1 MAELVHRQYAK
12 CHQKLESMKIIRS
25 FDHVVKIT
33 PAAAGPNPF
42 AGHFPFPVPAL
53 NHFRI
58 SEQVFYN
65 FMINDPVRIQRF
77 GQAKH
82 KGVSRTSH
90 LNTFQWP
97 NSGKVTREKLSESL
111 QLQLHP
117 STCYCILDIIWQFIQ
132 SFEKSFAKM
141 KSAWCTHISPGRL
154 LPVHAFAQ
162 LLPFLPREGVPG
174 GKRSTIHSFSLFAMQ
189 FQGNLLANF

>member
-12 CHQKLESMKIIRS
+12 CHQKLKSMKIIRS

-90 LNTFQWP
+90 LNTFQ
-97 NSGKVTREKLSESL
+97 
-111 QLQLHP
+111 
-117 STCYCILDIIWQFIQ
+117 
-132 SFEKSFAKM
+132 
-141 KSAWCTHISPGRL
+141 
-154 LPVHAFAQ
+154 
-162 LLPFLPREGVPG
+162 
-174 GKRSTIHSFSLFAMQ
+174 
-189 FQGNLLANF
+189 